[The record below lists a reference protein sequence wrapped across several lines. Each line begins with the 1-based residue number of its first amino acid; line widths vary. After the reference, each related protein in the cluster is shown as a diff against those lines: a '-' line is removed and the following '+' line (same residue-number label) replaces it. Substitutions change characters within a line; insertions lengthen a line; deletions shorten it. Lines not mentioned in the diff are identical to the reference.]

1 MHKQFRTLINNL
13 QTKKLKI
20 MEQTTLSFNVLETIY
35 KVSSEL
41 YESELKPEITEKIK
55 TESMYLANF
64 LDVTEQQAWFFAII
78 YVQQSMGFSC
88 DLSDIMGELSIKTSK
103 FVKYRSDLISL
114 IDKKIIKSELAR
126 RSRKKT
132 PTANFKFMMINENIL
147 EAVLLNIP
155 ISEANKLDQ
164 MDIYEFCITVSDFI
178 EERSRDIITTDHL
191 LGEVSSLE
199 MHNSHIEVIEKL
211 MDMEISLNDRC
222 LLYEMCDDLV
232 RGGDTAL
239 ERTIRDMYDTQRQ
252 KLKRIKEITLNTSRL
267 LEANLII
274 VNKANFVSD
283 ISISLT
289 TSAIELLL
297 GQDAEMFIRK
307 QTLKDVITADSI
319 ATKQLFFEEKFQKQ
333 IDFFQTSLLND
344 KFIAL
349 QERLQGMSMPKG
361 VAAVFYGGP
370 GTGKTE
376 TAYQIAKATGRDVLY
391 VDISQT
397 KSMWFGE
404 SEKKI
409 KAVFNDYTRLC
420 NKCKLKPIL
429 LFNEADAV
437 LGKRKD
443 NNLSNVAQTENSI
456 QNIILEQME
465 KSEGI
470 IIATTNL
477 VDNFDAAFE
486 RRFLFK
492 LKFDLPTYEAKQQI
506 WKTKLDWL
514 EDEQAASLAKRFQFS
529 GGEIDNIARKAII
542 NEVIV
547 GQRSTLDDLVEYCE
561 TEHLASK
568 KGKRLGFN

>member
-1 MHKQFRTLINNL
+1 
-13 QTKKLKI
+13 
-20 MEQTTLSFNVLETIY
+20 
-35 KVSSEL
+35 
-41 YESELKPEITEKIK
+41 
-55 TESMYLANF
+55 
-64 LDVTEQQAWFFAII
+64 
-78 YVQQSMGFSC
+78 
-88 DLSDIMGELSIKTSK
+88 
-103 FVKYRSDLISL
+103 
-114 IDKKIIKSELAR
+114 
-126 RSRKKT
+126 
-132 PTANFKFMMINENIL
+132 MINENIL

-178 EERSRDIITTDHL
+178 EERSHDIITTDHL

>member
-178 EERSRDIITTDHL
+178 EERSHDIITTDHL